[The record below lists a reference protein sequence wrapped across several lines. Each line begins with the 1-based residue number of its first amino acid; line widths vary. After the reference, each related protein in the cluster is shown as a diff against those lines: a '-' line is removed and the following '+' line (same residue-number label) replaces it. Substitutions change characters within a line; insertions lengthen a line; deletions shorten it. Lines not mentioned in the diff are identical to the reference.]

1 MKPSRILLAALLP
14 LLAAPAFAA
23 PDLGVRFISRSPLY
37 WRYNVVYPD
46 GVPQL
51 APTHEGKDPN
61 LDQHWPAPGEKVT
74 FTAHVGN
81 YGNSGVQG
89 FNYRWYIDG
98 KPQSR
103 SDLTYG
109 DALAPGREAA
119 VSLSWRWPADLAD
132 HKVRIV
138 IDPANRSGDK
148 LRQNNTYED
157 YTNALSFSIWVEK
170 GLYDR
175 FNAKVNGFGTRSFE
189 DWFRW
194 QFDAMKQ
201 NFARSI
207 YPEIAP
213 QGILERIR
221 VEEINV
227 IPFDPDNLNNWQQA
241 LDSDPH
247 LYLNDGRWQFTS
259 GAATLADKQKEWD
272 QYVSTFVTTIDW
284 GLIHELSHQLGVIDE
299 YRMNVDQPS
308 QNLVSGT
315 RHDFHNPGLMGGGYV
330 ADGYDLTYYDSHT
343 AGYLNLNLHF
353 RRGFFGE
360 YLFDTPRRTSLRVL
374 DGNGA
379 PLADAEVNFY
389 QKDLATETIFG
400 PPTFT
405 GRTDANGIVAMPNRP
420 VHGTTTATGHVL
432 RPNPFG
438 QINVVGPNGTMLI
451 EIAKEGR
458 KDYRWLE
465 LIQLNEAFW
474 KGARQSATIEMR
486 SSLFP
491 SRPIAPEDLAL
502 RQPASASSNPALA
515 ANADNGD
522 TKDPTMTWV
531 PEPPDAGQWWQVD
544 LGAPRAIA
552 QVAVYPYAGNS
563 ADWYEVFH
571 LEVSSTGAFTGE
583 QTRIPL
589 ETRWHET
596 VNHADY
602 EMQRLSG
609 FLDHCVYTFPPVTGR
624 YVRLVGDVQ
633 HNFAQL
639 QEVLVFGL
647 VP

>member
-1 MKPSRILLAALLP
+1 MKPSRILLAVLAP

-37 WRYNVVYPD
+37 WRYNVVYPGD
-46 GVPQL
+46 VPQL

-61 LDQHWPAPGEKVT
+61 LDRHWPAPGEKVT

-81 YGNSGVQG
+81 YGSSSVQG
-89 FNYRWYIDG
+89 FNYRWYVDG

-103 SDLTYG
+103 MDLTYG
-109 DALAPGREAA
+109 KPLAPGREAA

-132 HKVRIV
+132 HTVKIV
-138 IDPANRSGDK
+138 IDPASRTGDK
-148 LRQNNTYED
+148 LRRNNTYED

-201 NFARSI
+201 DFARSA
-207 YPEIAP
+207 YPGTAP

-227 IPFDPDNLNNWQQA
+227 IPFDPNNLSNWQQA
-241 LDSDPH
+241 LDGDPH
-247 LYLNDGRWQFTS
+247 LYLNDGRWQFVS
-259 GAATLADKQKEWD
+259 AAATLADKQKEWD
-272 QYVSTFVTTIDW
+272 QYVATFVQAIDW

-308 QNLVSGT
+308 QNPVSHT
-315 RHDFHNPGLMGGGYV
+315 RHDFHHPGLMGGGYV
-330 ADGYDLTYYDSHT
+330 ADGYDDTYYDSHT

-353 RRGFFGE
+353 RRGFYGE
-360 YLFDTPRRTSLRVL
+360 YLFDTPRRTFLRLL

-379 PLADAEVNFY
+379 PLADADVSFY
-389 QKDLATETIFG
+389 QKDLATETV
-400 PPTFT
+400 PLSPTFF
-405 GRTDANGIVAMPNRP
+405 GRTDAGGIVALPNRP
-420 VHGTTTATGHVL
+420 VRGTATATGHVL

-438 QINVVGPNGTMLI
+438 QINVVGPNGTMLV
-451 EIAKEGR
+451 EITKWGQL
-458 KDYRWLE
+458 DYRWLE

-474 KGARQSATIEMR
+474 KGERQRATIEMR
-486 SSLFP
+486 TSLFP
-491 SRPIAPEDLAL
+491 SKQIVPVSLARHRPAT
-502 RQPASASSNPALA
+502 ASSNPALA
-515 ANADNGD
+515 GNADDGD
-522 TKDPTMTWV
+522 IEDPAATWS
-531 PEPPDAGQWWQVD
+531 PDPPDAGQWWQVD
-544 LGAPRAIA
+544 LESPQTIA
-552 QVAVYPYAGNS
+552 RVVIYPWIGNS
-563 ADWYEVFH
+563 SDWYEVFH
-571 LEVSSTGAFTGE
+571 LEVSSTGAFAGE
-583 QTRIPL
+583 QTKIPL
-589 ETRWHET
+589 ETRWTET

-624 YVRLVGDVQ
+624 YVRLVSDVHQ
-633 HNFAQL
+633 DYVKL
-639 QEVLVFGL
+639 QEVLVLGMA
-647 VP
+647 P